1 MDYVTGSFVVD
12 YGPRLDGMTPTDP
25 GWFTPTVE
33 VIPNFN
39 GTGRTLVRATWPPS
53 VNQTANFV
61 ATALQIRIKGQI
73 QSGAPAGNHTN
84 SMGIFDSVHT
94 MVPAETGRVCRLPEA
109 VDINDLNSNGNTTEI
124 MCVSSAPYTVVSA
137 AAVNVVKTVK
147 GSLDPAFVGSP
158 GIGRTVP
165 GSASEYNIA
174 VQNAGNVPLQ
184 DVISY
189 DVLPYI
195 GDTGTSGS
203 QVASPRL
210 SAWQADLAAPIVAPA
225 GTTVQYSQSTNPC
238 RGEVFAAGGLRASA
252 PAGCTDDWS
261 AIVPAPLSSV
271 RALRFVVTGPM
282 APAATTL
289 FNMKIASPAS
299 ATGVAWNTVA
309 VAAQRVDDSTF
320 LLPSETS
327 KVGLEAAVVSVNK
340 TVASAPVDN
349 GDGTQSVTYNIDVTN
364 TGNTGI
370 TYDLSDPVRFGT
382 GITVVSSTVS
392 NTAPGG
398 IVTNPG
404 WDGTADTVIVAGQ
417 ALPPVT
423 THSYTVQLVVATS
436 ATTTLTAAD
445 CTLDVGET
453 GTGLMNAATL
463 QFGTET
469 TESVACAPALLGG
482 LAINKMVDKATA
494 AHGDT
499 LTYTV
504 TVTNTGQLA
513 ATNITATDV
522 LPAGLTYAASA
533 DDGSPAVSGQTLTW
547 QIASLPVGATRAY
560 TVTAKIAS
568 GVTALTLVN
577 PFGVTD
583 PLGFPPHVTANPC
596 AADPTQS
603 CARTVVPAI
612 PPIALAFTG
621 LTNAGLI
628 YGGLTLLG
636 LGATL
641 TMLAL
646 RRRGVIAPTAP
657 PASRAITA

>member
-1 MDYVTGSFVVD
+1 M
-12 YGPRLDGMTPTDP
+12 
-25 GWFTPTVE
+25 
-33 VIPNFN
+33 
-39 GTGRTLVRATWPPS
+39 
-53 VNQTANFV
+53 
-61 ATALQIRIKGQI
+61 
-73 QSGAPAGNHTN
+73 
-84 SMGIFDSVHT
+84 
-94 MVPAETGRVCRLPEA
+94 
-109 VDINDLNSNGNTTEI
+109 
-124 MCVSSAPYTVVSA
+124 
-137 AAVNVVKTVK
+137 
-147 GSLDPAFVGSP
+147 
-158 GIGRTVP
+158 
-165 GSASEYNIA
+165 
-174 VQNAGNVPLQ
+174 
-184 DVISY
+184 
-189 DVLPYI
+189 
-195 GDTGTSGS
+195 
-203 QVASPRL
+203 
-210 SAWQADLAAPIVAPA
+210 
-225 GTTVQYSQSTNPC
+225 
-238 RGEVFAAGGLRASA
+238 
-252 PAGCTDDWS
+252 
-261 AIVPAPLSSV
+261 
-271 RALRFVVTGPM
+271 RALRFVVTGPL

-289 FNMKIASPAS
+289 FNVQIASPATAS
-299 ATGVAWNTVA
+299 GVAWNTVA

-320 LLPSETS
+320 LLPTETS

-340 TVASAPVDN
+340 TVASVPVDN

-370 TYDLSDPVRFGT
+370 TYTLSDPVRFGT

-398 IVTNPG
+398 IVTNPE
-404 WDGTADTVIVAGQ
+404 WDGTADTVIVAGR

-423 THSYTVQLVVATS
+423 THSYAVELVVATS

-453 GTGLMNAATL
+453 GTGLTNAATL

-482 LAINKMVDKATA
+482 LAINEVVDKATA

-504 TVTNTGQLA
+504 TVINTGQLA
-513 ATNITATDV
+513 ATNVTATAV
-522 LPAGLTYAASA
+522 LPAGLTYVASA
-533 DDGSPAVSGQTLTW
+533 GDGSPAVSGQTLTW

-560 TVTAKIAS
+560 TVTAKIAL

-577 PFGVTD
+577 AFGITN
-583 PLGFPPHVTANPC
+583 PPGFPPHVTANPC

-603 CARTVVPAI
+603 CARTVVAAI
-612 PPIALAFTG
+612 PPLALAFTG
-621 LTNAGLI
+621 LANAGLI

-646 RRRGVIAPTAP
+646 RRRGVTAPTAP